1 MSHVGKRHEI
11 NSADMERVTRA
22 MLTAVRGEPVPLVAQ
37 AGLDICLGLWAASG
51 DVTREMALMVVTSQ
65 IESRF
70 KTRSN

>member
-1 MSHVGKRHEI
+1 MAHI
-11 NSADMERVTRA
+11 DTRGVMPDISDLTRK
-22 MLTAVRGEPVPLVAQ
+22 MLEAAKGHQVSDVAQ

-70 KTRSN
+70 KDRSN